1 MTSVLNSTQKNPC
14 INIYDKYNW
23 HSQTFVG
30 RPWQIATLKGF
41 GVILSVTFSW
51 THELID
57 TSKEIKLIP
66 LQEQWRRKKIF
77 QNPLFFFPLFLPP
90 QTKWKHQLFQL
101 KFWFFRTSF
110 VLLLL
115 SLLFRACSI
124 NLRAA
129 LKWMFIVKGGT
140 KAIRLKKQSQGAAGQ
155 RAWRAFR
162 SQMISALAQIG
173 CTVGGLFTFASTR
186 NEKLK
191 CFCAMELQDCP
202 AKSSGHPKCLRNGQ
216 GGFGAPARDRSASK
230 AIHTWLQP
238 LKVQQAAGRI
248 LLVWIMAESFW
259 IQIWER
265 KKKIKILMFLA
276 CQEPT
281 QSSSRAARTE
291 HCLV

>member
-1 MTSVLNSTQKNPC
+1 MNSWAHRHLQGNQT
-14 INIYDKYNW
+14 
-23 HSQTFVG
+23 HSLTGAV
-30 RPWQIATLKGF
+30 KEEKD
-41 GVILSVTFSW
+41 FSK
-51 THELID
+51 
-57 TSKEIKLIP
+57 SS
-66 LQEQWRRKKIF
+66 F
-77 QNPLFFFPLFLPP
+77 FFFPLFLPP
-90 QTKWKHQLFQL
+90 QTKWEHQLFQL

-124 NLRAA
+124 NLR
-129 LKWMFIVKGGT
+129 WMFIVKGGT

-191 CFCAMELQDCP
+191 RFCAMEPQDCP

-259 IQIWER
+259 IQILR
-265 KKKIKILMFLA
+265 GKKKLKFWCSWPA
-276 CQEPT
+276 RSPHK
-281 QSSSRAARTE
+281 AAAE
-291 HCLV
+291 QPGQNIVWSK